1 MSGLACATGTPVSR
15 SLKEASGSSLE
26 QLPYMGI
33 SSSFIHVYKS
43 PSVAFLSPCVAVASP
58 ASRSV
63 ARSVGRLA
71 GWPACL
77 PAGLL
82 RSAVVVVVSFS
93 QLFRLCSALSTT
105 TTSTEHDHSFSRA
118 HTHTHIHSFQPLAVS
133 SAPRPLRRR
142 RRRRRRNFRS
152 AIFHDERRRALTTSP
167 PPPPTPRRHRRLLRL
182 LLPSTFFLTELSRA
196 GALCAAHRRMTNH

>member
-105 TTSTEHDHSFSRA
+105 TTSSCSITHSHAR
-118 HTHTHIHSFQPLAVS
+118 THTRTYTHSSHSRSLLHRDHFAAAAAVVVGTF
-133 SAPRPLRRR
+133 ARR
-142 RRRRRRNFRS
+142 F
-152 AIFHDERRRALTTSP
+152 FTTS
-167 PPPPTPRRHRRLLRL
+167 
-182 LLPSTFFLTELSRA
+182 A
-196 GALCAAHRRMTNH
+196 GALLQLLLLLLLLLAAIAVFFVFFSLRHFSLLNFLARALYARRTAA